1 MSQNYECL
9 FLTEGNNMTNPKLNE
24 ALEKSKTQ
32 SQQEPAKS
40 QNPDELN
47 SDDLEDVSGGVTAP
61 GTECTTMGNCA
72 GKAMA

>member
-1 MSQNYECL
+1 MSQNYERL
-9 FLTEGNNMTNPKLNE
+9 FFTQGSNMTNPKLNE

-32 SQQEPAKS
+32 SQQKPAKS
-40 QNPDELN
+40 QNPDELS
-47 SDDLEDVSGGVTAP
+47 SDDLENVSGGVTTP